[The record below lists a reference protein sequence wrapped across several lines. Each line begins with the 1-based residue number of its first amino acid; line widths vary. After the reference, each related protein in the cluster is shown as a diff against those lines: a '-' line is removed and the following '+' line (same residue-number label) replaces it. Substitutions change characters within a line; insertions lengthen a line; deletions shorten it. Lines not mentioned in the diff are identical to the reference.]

1 MISTRLKNLL
11 EQNGIPF
18 EVVPH
23 DPAFTAQQLAARMHV
38 PGREFVK
45 TVVVRVDGRYALA
58 AVPAHRLVD
67 EKALAR
73 VARAGRC
80 VLASEAE
87 FRELFPDC
95 ELGAMPP
102 VGNLYGLETYVDAE
116 VTRDETV
123 VANAGTHAE
132 AIRVRYADLAR
143 LARPTV
149 GRFAVPT
156 PAEIASR
163 RKAGKA
169 RAARAAS
176 AGRGGRTRGT
186 ARKKTTRA
194 KTPRRRASAKKKAA
208 ARKTTA
214 RRRKT
219 AGARAVRAKTA
230 RGKKSARGKTAP
242 KKPSPKKKAAARKTT
257 ARRRKTASG
266 KSRHR

>member
-11 EQNGIPF
+11 EQSGIPF

-23 DPAFTAQQLAARMHV
+23 DPAFTAQQLAARIHV

-45 TVVVRVDGRYALA
+45 AVVVRLDGRYALA

-80 VLASEAE
+80 TVSTEEE
-87 FRELFPDC
+87 FRELFPEC

-132 AIRVRYADLAR
+132 AIRLRYADLAR

-149 GRFAVPT
+149 GRFAVPS
-156 PAEIASR
+156 PAEVASR
-163 RKAGKA
+163 RKAG
-169 RAARAAS
+169 R
-176 AGRGGRTRGT
+176 
-186 ARKKTTRA
+186 
-194 KTPRRRASAKKKAA
+194 PRASRPVSGKRGPKGRAA
-208 ARKTTA
+208 ARKRAGAKPPRRKPAA
-214 RRRKT
+214 RKKAARRKT
-219 AGARAVRAKTA
+219 APG
-230 RGKKSARGKTAP
+230 
-242 KKPSPKKKAAARKTT
+242 KKAARRKTPRT
-257 ARRRKTASG
+257 RKHPAKKAVRRKTALK

>member
-45 TVVVRVDGRYALA
+45 AVVVRIDGRYALA
-58 AVPAHRLVD
+58 AVPGHRLVD

-149 GRFAVPT
+149 GHFAVPT

-163 RKAGKA
+163 RKAGRPRATRPTERKPVP
-169 RAARAAS
+169 AARGAA
-176 AGRGGRTRGT
+176 
-186 ARKKTTRA
+186 
-194 KTPRRRASAKKKAA
+194 RRRTGAKAP
-208 ARKTTA
+208 
-214 RRRKT
+214 RRKT
-219 AGARAVRAKTA
+219 AARRKAAGRKTAVRRGKTA
-230 RGKKSARGKTAP
+230 SAKAGRKETARTKKAARGKTARR
-242 KKPSPKKKAAARKTT
+242 KPT
-257 ARRRKTASG
+257 AKRAGRRKTATA

>member
-11 EQNGIPF
+11 DQNGIRF

-45 TVVVRVDGRYALA
+45 AVVVRIDGRYALA

-73 VARAGRC
+73 VARASRC
-80 VLASEAE
+80 VLAGEAE

-132 AIRVRYADLAR
+132 AIRIRYADLAR

-163 RKAGKA
+163 RKAGRPRPT
-169 RAARAAS
+169 RATSGKRAKPRPA
-176 AGRGGRTRGT
+176 
-186 ARKKTTRA
+186 ARKKTGA
-194 KTPRRRASAKKKAA
+194 KTPRRKPAAKKKKAA
-208 ARKTTA
+208 ARKRTAARRKPARRPSAAGRKAAGRKKTARRTTA
-214 RRRKT
+214 RTGRKGAKKAPRRK
-219 AGARAVRAKTA
+219 RTA
-230 RGKKSARGKTAP
+230 R
-242 KKPSPKKKAAARKTT
+242 
-257 ARRRKTASG
+257 

>member
-143 LARPTV
+143 LARPSARR
-149 GRFAVPT
+149 GRRGRHGRPPRGEA
-156 PAEIASR
+156 AE
-163 RKAGKA
+163 
-169 RAARAAS
+169 
-176 AGRGGRTRGT
+176 RGGRRERRRRGPRRP
-186 ARKKTTRA
+186 AGGR
-194 KTPRRRASAKKKAA
+194 PRRR
-208 ARKTTA
+208 RRPLA
-214 RRRKT
+214 RRRRG
-219 AGARAVRAKTA
+219 AGRRPA
-230 RGKKSARGKTAP
+230 RGP
-242 KKPSPKKKAAARKTT
+242 
-257 ARRRKTASG
+257 
-266 KSRHR
+266 

>member
-45 TVVVRVDGRYALA
+45 AVVVRIDGRYALA

-80 VLASEAE
+80 VLAGEAE
-87 FRELFPDC
+87 FRELFPEC

-102 VGNLYGLETYVDAE
+102 LGNLYGLETYVDAE

-132 AIRVRYADLAR
+132 AIRLRYADLAR
-143 LARPTV
+143 LAHPTV

-156 PAEIASR
+156 PSETATRRAAGRPPPTRPTAAKRPKTRTKARAKSAPRKPAARKKAARKKPAAR
-163 RKAGKA
+163 RKAA
-169 RAARAAS
+169 RRRPSA
-176 AGRGGRTRGT
+176 AGRRTAAG
-186 ARKKTTRA
+186 K
-194 KTPRRRASAKKKAA
+194 KKKAA
-208 ARKTTA
+208 
-214 RRRKT
+214 RRKT
-219 AGARAVRAKTA
+219 ARTGGKGAR
-230 RGKKSARGKTAP
+230 
-242 KKPSPKKKAAARKTT
+242 KAA
-257 ARRRKTASG
+257 RRKTAAG
-266 KSRHR
+266 RSRHR